1 MIIKVISGNVIHGG
15 NSLGV
20 GSVINDIDKENAER
34 LCKCGLCEIIDGGN
48 PVNEDID
55 EAELQTEEKSLEEM
69 TKAELLQYAE
79 SIGVEV
85 NNRDTKEKIIKSIT
99 DADIPDTGFPQ

>member
-1 MIIKVISGNVIHGG
+1 MDIKVISGNVIHDG

-20 GSVINDIDKENAER
+20 GSVIKDIDEENAER
-34 LCKCGLCEIIDGGN
+34 LCKCGLCEIIDGGS
-48 PVNEDID
+48 PDD
-55 EAELQTEEKSLEEM
+55 EAELQSEEKSLEEM
-69 TKAELLQYAE
+69 TKPELLQYAE